1 MTNLGRDEEL
11 LGRALTLNDR
21 LQSVLTKH
29 EAIASGSPL
38 PIEASVSSPVP
49 SAPLAPPSSIEPNQT
64 PGEEKEE
71 DEDDEF
77 SQLARRFHIKS

>member
-1 MTNLGRDEEL
+1 MTNFGRDEEL

-21 LQSVLTKH
+21 LQSVLIKH

-38 PIEASVSSPVP
+38 PIEASASSPGP
-49 SAPLAPPSSIEPNQT
+49 SAPLRPPSPVELNQNPIE
-64 PGEEKEE
+64 EEEE

-77 SQLARRFHIKS
+77 IQLARRFHIQS